1 MTNEKPRKLRPTEL
15 DDWFDNDVTKQFFL
29 HLDADYDNLLTSRIS
44 GGFYH
49 PGEPMK
55 TQEGFAFT
63 AGIEKTLL
71 EIRDR
76 ANVRERLTEGFTA
89 EDEDGK

>member
-1 MTNEKPRKLRPTEL
+1 MTSEKPRKLRPSEL

-29 HLDADYDNLLTSRIS
+29 HLDADYDSLMNSRLS

-49 PGEPMK
+49 PGEPFK

-63 AGIEKTLL
+63 AGMERTLL
-71 EIRDR
+71 EMRDR
-76 ANVRERLTEGFTA
+76 AHVRERLTEGFA
-89 EDEDGK
+89 EDEDGE